1 MVVQGLLIA
10 APSPVAEPWRRA
22 CRRQESQ
29 HMAQQLAPPRRW
41 SPGSAAVGP
50 GLGALRCAGPSQ
62 APGSNPVSPCTG
74 GLGSCSSECGTLP
87 GLGPNPVSPCTGGLG
102 LVLLGMWDPSRP
114 PGQTLCPPALAG
126 DAHLLCHQRRPV
138 ICI

>member
-1 MVVQGLLIA
+1 
-10 APSPVAEPWRRA
+10 
-22 CRRQESQ
+22 
-29 HMAQQLAPPRRW
+29 MAQQLAPPRRW

-74 GLGSCSSECGTLP
+74 GLG
-87 GLGPNPVSPCTGGLG
+87 

-126 DAHLLCHQRRPV
+126 DAHLLRHQRRPV